1 MRKNSTKMGRKLLKV
16 YVIRPVRNFCLYH
29 LAKGIAILP
38 YFVPRKLINAWHGLL
53 VRIAYPFIKSLQ
65 KTVENNLH
73 IAYGDEYN
81 HKQAY
86 QFGKKLLLL
95 LVHCLTDYIWLSH
108 KKTREE
114 FSKYFTF
121 EGEEHLKN
129 AYDRGKG
136 VICMIPHTCAW
147 EFSAI
152 MPPVMGYETSA
163 VSSKLRNPGLNKFII
178 NLRESRGMK
187 NISRENSI
195 GLKNISV
202 KERCYDKL
210 VNVLK
215 KGECLIIMI
224 DQDSTNIKGEFLQFF
239 GHRAYS
245 PLGVARLALDT
256 EAAIVPMFTVRNADG
271 TYTFIIRP
279 EVSMEL
285 TGDKAYDISHNSQ
298 IHNDIMES
306 IVREHP
312 DQWLWFHKRWKTTP
326 ESLAFHLKVRADE
339 WELARI
345 AKEKQEEAERLKK
358 EKRAKREEKKSKL
371 CKLFKKNE
379 K

>member
-1 MRKNSTKMGRKLLKV
+1 MGRKLLKV

-29 LAKGIAILP
+29 LAR
-38 YFVPRKLINAWHGLL
+38 FVSGFRYIIPRKVVDAWHGLL
-53 VRIAYPFIKSLQ
+53 ARIAYPFIKPLQ
-65 KTVENNLH
+65 KTVEENLK
-73 IAYGDEYN
+73 IAYGD
-81 HKQAY
+81 AY
-86 QFGKKLLLL
+86 SSKEAYKFGKKLLVL

-108 KKTREE
+108 KKTREQ

-121 EGEEHLKN
+121 EGEEHLKA
-129 AYDRGKG
+129 AYERGKG
-136 VICMIPHTCAW
+136 VICMVPHTCAW

-178 NLRESRGMK
+178 NLRETRGMK
-187 NISRENSI
+187 NISRENSR

-210 VNVLK
+210 VAALN

-224 DQDSTNIKGEFLQFF
+224 DQDSVNIKGEFLQFF

-256 EAAIVPMFTVRNADG
+256 EAAIVPMFTVRNNDG
-271 TYTFIIRP
+271 TYTFKIRP
-279 EVSMEL
+279 EVKMEL
-285 TGDKAYDISHNSQ
+285 TGDRAADITHNSQ
-298 IHNDIMES
+298 IHNDVMES
-306 IVREHP
+306 IVREYP

-339 WELARI
+339 WELARL
-345 AKEKQEEAERLKK
+345 ADLKKQEEEQKK
-358 EKRAKREEKKSKL
+358 EEKRQRRQQRRQKICNL
-371 CKLFKKNE
+371 FHCK
-379 K
+379 